1 VSAERP
7 TEDAAS
13 ASSANGSIRATTAA
27 AQLAPWLLILTLD
40 VVAWAWAEQVGL
52 LFTGWLTV
60 AIGASVLGVIGLFY
74 EMTGRSESIADAARY
89 LGLWVA
95 FSVTGAVFTYLA
107 AALRMPLYDTAFTAM
122 DAALGFDWPSW
133 SSFVDAHHLLKI
145 PLTGAYVSLWPQTV
159 GSILY
164 FAYTG
169 RRDRNADLF
178 WTAMVSLAITT
189 LVWAMFPAL
198 GPFVHVWHREPDYA
212 RAVLALRDGTVS
224 SFSLQTIEGVVVM
237 PSFHTALGVAY
248 VYAHRPPARS
258 FILAGFLNVL
268 MILSIPS
275 EGGHYL
281 VDVIGG
287 FAVAILSILLLKR
300 DLKRVLR

>member
-1 VSAERP
+1 MA
-7 TEDAAS
+7 TEDVAAP
-13 ASSANGSIRATTAA
+13 SSNGSLRAGTAA
-27 AQLAPWLLILTLD
+27 AQLAPWLLIAIFAA
-40 VVAWAWAEQVGL
+40 VAWSWAELVGL
-52 LFTGWLTV
+52 LFTGWPTIT
-60 AIGASVLGVIGLFY
+60 IGASALGCIGLFY
-74 EMTGRSESIADAARY
+74 GLTGRSVRVADAAHY

-107 AALRMPLYDTAFTAM
+107 AALRLPLYDTAFTSM

-133 SSFVDAHHLLKI
+133 TRLVDAHPLMKGLL
-145 PLTGAYVSLWPQTV
+145 TVAYASLWPQTV

-178 WTAMVSLAITT
+178 WTALASLAITS
-189 LVWAMFPAL
+189 LVWAIFPAL
-198 GPFVHVWHREPDYA
+198 GPFVHVQHREPDYA

-224 SFSLQTIEGVVVM
+224 TLSLQAIEGVVVM
-237 PSFHTALGVAY
+237 PSFHTALSVAY

-258 FILAGFLNVL
+258 FIVAVIVNVL
-268 MILSIPS
+268 MLLSIPS

-281 VDVIGG
+281 VDMVGG
-287 FAVAILSILLLKR
+287 FAVAILSI
-300 DLKRVLR
+300 VLVKHGLRSVCQSP